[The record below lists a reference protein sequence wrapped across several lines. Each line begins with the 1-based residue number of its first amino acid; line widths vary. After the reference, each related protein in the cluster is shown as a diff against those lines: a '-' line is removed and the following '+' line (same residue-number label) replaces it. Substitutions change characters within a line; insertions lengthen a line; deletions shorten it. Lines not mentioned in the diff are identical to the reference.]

1 MVGNSRC
8 NDTGIG
14 KAVAAVV
21 VHAEQLAALDRFGS
35 SY

>member
-8 NDTGIG
+8 NDTVIG
-14 KAVAAVV
+14 KAVAALVL
-21 VHAEQLAALDRFGS
+21 HAEQIAALDRFGS